1 MRWSFWRRFYQGK
14 KMFEA
19 LSFTFMQQAVLAAVL
34 VSLVA
39 GVIGTLVVVN
49 RMVFLSGGVAHSA
62 YGGIGLAFF
71 LGLPPLLGAGLVGV
85 FSALLMAWVTLT
97 QRHRSDTMIGVIW
110 AVGMAIG
117 VILIDLTPGYGADL
131 MSYLFGSL
139 MAVGWGD
146 LALFALLDVII
157 LIAVALLYRQFSA
170 ISFDDQFARI
180 KGLPVRTLYLV
191 MLVLAALTV
200 VMAIRVVGLMLV
212 IALLTIPTWMA
223 ERFSQTLAGMMIRA
237 SLFALVFTLGGLA
250 LSYIFNLTS
259 GAAIILVA
267 GAGFVLS
274 EGAARLWRAAKTV

>member
-1 MRWSFWRRFYQGK
+1 
-14 KMFEA
+14 MFEA
-19 LSFTFMQQAVLAAVL
+19 LGFGFMQQAVLAGLL
-34 VSLVA
+34 VSVAA

-49 RMVFLSGGVAHSA
+49 RLVFLSGGVAHSA

-71 LGLPPLLGAGLVGV
+71 LGIPPLVGAGFVGV
-85 FSALLMAWVTLT
+85 VAALLMAWVTLT
-97 QRHRSDTMIGVIW
+97 QRHRSDTVIGVIW
-110 AVGMAIG
+110 AVGMAMG

-146 LALFALLDVII
+146 LLAFAALDLLI
-157 LIAVALLYRQFSA
+157 VALTAYFYRELTA

-180 KGLPVRTLYLV
+180 KGLPVRALYLM

-223 ERFSQTLAGMMIRA
+223 ERRSATLAGMMVRA
-237 SLFALVFTLGGLA
+237 AVYAAFFTGGGLA
-250 LSYIFNLTS
+250 LAYAYNLTS

-267 GAGFVLS
+267 GVAFVVS
-274 EGAARLWRAAKTV
+274 EAAARLIRTAQR